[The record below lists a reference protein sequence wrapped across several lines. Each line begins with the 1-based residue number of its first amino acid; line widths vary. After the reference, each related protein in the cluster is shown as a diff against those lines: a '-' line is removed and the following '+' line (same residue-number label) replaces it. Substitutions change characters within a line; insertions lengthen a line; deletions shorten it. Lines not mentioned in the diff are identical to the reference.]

1 MSYFTDEELRLLGEK
16 YLEAHPDLEAA
27 IKAERAKE
35 QAANPATIVQGSDI
49 QTRDEVRENHGLPAA
64 DNTDGPAVAANTTE
78 AYKNE
83 ADASIAIVYPVSWPS
98 PTEDVPNPHS
108 TLIFLGNVADATF
121 TKDDLKTVLKTFIWE
136 PFDVALG
143 EVKMFGENNDV
154 PVVTLLGEQLTII
167 RQTLEEE
174 LAKYGIKDAS
184 EHNYSPHITVDPQS
198 MQSVPLMSVRL
209 GKPQIW
215 WGTERG

>member
-1 MSYFTDEELRLLGEK
+1 MSYFTADELRLLGEK
-16 YLEAHPDLEAA
+16 YLEEHPDLEAK
-27 IKAERAKE
+27 IKAARAAE
-35 QAANPATIVQGSDI
+35 EAANPAVMIRGS
-49 QTRDEVRENHGLPAA
+49 ELENAPETAS
-64 DNTDGPAVAANTTE
+64 DNTDGAAVAGNT
-78 AYKNE
+78 ADNYKAE
-83 ADASIAIVYPVSWPS
+83 ADASIAIVYPVSWPN

-108 TLIFLGNVADATF
+108 TIIFLGPVADATF
-121 TKDDLKTVLKTFIWE
+121 TKDDLKKVLKTFIWE

-154 PVVTLLGEQLTII
+154 PVVTLLGEQLTVI

-184 EHNYSPHITVDPQS
+184 EFEYSPHITVDPQS